1 MKILAIEQ
9 ELKGESVVGMQE
21 LLKAEADKVWQLYER
36 GIIREA
42 YFHAE
47 HHVAVFMLECSGV
60 QEARQEL
67 QTLPLVQAGMIEF
80 DILPLV
86 PYDGWARLFS

>member
-1 MKILAIEQ
+1 MKILAIEK
-9 ELKGESVVGMQE
+9 ELQGGKTMGMQE
-21 LLKAEADKVWQLYER
+21 FLKAEAERVWQLYQK
-36 GIIREA
+36 GFIREA

-47 HHVAVFMLECSGV
+47 HHVAVFMLECGGE

-67 QTLPLVQAGMIEF
+67 QTLPMVQAGLIEF